1 MVYGDRKTAEIAK
14 IPSAAASVRFLRSLS
29 PRERLEG
36 KLGLRI
42 FRHPGEK
49 GMILPVR
56 AELVCERKD
65 RARVTRRGFSS
76 FLQFS
81 FVFVC
86 GLQVLSL
93 CGCRSGVKLPTKSS
107 KEYAEAVSAFYIG
120 LGALQVGDDVH
131 AESKL
136 LEVTTLV
143 PGEPAGWANWGVLAL
158 RQRKLD
164 VAAQRIERAR
174 TLAPKNDQI
183 YQLLG
188 LLESSRG
195 NSAAAIADWRKAVEM
210 NPRNYRA
217 AYQLAEEVERQG
229 DANSDAEYQKLIQK
243 ILAAQPENLA
253 AQLELGRIAAKSG
266 DVPTLKSVLAQITS
280 RSANWPSEVKEQ
292 LAELQAAADGPNP
305 RAAAAR
311 TTFLRNTLMRVP
323 EFRESLAVLKAP
335 PGEEAEPFTH
345 FLRLEQPDF
354 TPAPPDTSLAFD
366 VKSISN
372 ADSGSW
378 TWIGAVALGSE
389 GKPVIAE
396 ANGKEVRLASGA
408 VMPFPGG
415 PSNVSPAADGVL
427 QIDFNYD
434 FRTDLVLAGVGGV
447 RLMRQDAPDKF
458 TDVTA
463 NAKLPKG
470 VTNAPYTGAWAI
482 DIEADGDLDIV
493 LGKKDGL
500 PQVLRNNGDD
510 TFTVIQPF
518 PGISGVRAFAW
529 ADFDSDGN
537 ADAAIV
543 DGAEHLHIFH
553 NERQGQFREVALPA
567 NLPTVK
573 AIGVADTD
581 GDGVLD
587 LVAVESN
594 GTIASVSFDEKS
606 GWSATTLVQIA
617 NPASILSG
625 EVRLQIAD
633 LDNNG
638 AMDLILSPVTSAPG
652 QPAAL
657 PLIWLGDANSKFTL
671 LDYASG
677 PSRILD
683 VADLSGDGR
692 LDLLGFD
699 AAGKPIQAVNH
710 GSKNYH
716 WQIVRPHAKQAV
728 GDQRINP
735 FGIGGEIE
743 IRSGLLVQKQ
753 PINGPQLHFGLGNQ
767 TSAEVVRVVWPNGT
781 VRAEFG
787 VKADQEVVTE
797 QRLKASCPFLFA
809 WNGKQMEFV
818 KDAVPWGS
826 AIGLRINTLG
836 SAAIATTGEWYKIRR
851 DQLVPHDG
859 YYDLRITA
867 ELWEVYYYDRIAL
880 MTVDH
885 PVGTEIYVD
894 ERFVIPPQKLEFTT
908 VNTPH
913 PIARATDDNGQD
925 VTELVNKL
933 DGRALASFGKGQFQG
948 ITRDHYVE
956 IDLGPDAPAS
966 GPLYLIAQGSIHDTE
981 SSLNVAIT
989 QGNRWHAR
997 GMSVEI
1003 PDGHGGWT
1011 AAQSNLGFPAGRK
1024 KTVLFNLTNIF
1035 KPGTPRK
1042 VRLRTNL
1049 EIYWDCIEWATGAPT
1064 ADVKTK
1070 VLDPDVADLHYRGY
1084 SVIERPDPVAPAPEV
1099 PNYNEIEGTKQR
1111 WRDLIGYYTRY
1122 GDVRELLQKIDDRY
1136 VIVNSGDELS
1146 MRFAEQPAPATGWQR
1161 DFVLVGDGWI
1171 KDGDFNS
1178 TFSKTVLPLPYHAK
1192 NIYETPP
1199 GRLED
1204 EYVYRH
1210 HPEDWQ
1216 NYHTRYVTPWVFQN
1230 SLRSAPFQ

>member
-1 MVYGDRKTAEIAK
+1 MNNHDA
-14 IPSAAASVRFLRSLS
+14 
-29 PRERLEG
+29 
-36 KLGLRI
+36 
-42 FRHPGEK
+42 
-49 GMILPVR
+49 GMILETSAHR
-56 AELVCERKD
+56 RMS
-65 RARVTRRGFSS
+65 RFFRTRWLS
-76 FLQFS
+76 FLLLCSALSIVLCFHG
-81 FVFVC
+81 C
-86 GLQVLSL
+86 GT
-93 CGCRSGVKLPTKSS
+93 KLPQKSS
-107 KEYAEAVSAFYIG
+107 REYADAVSAFYIG

-131 AESKL
+131 AESELSKL
-136 LEVTTLV
+136 TTIV

-174 TLAPKNDQI
+174 KLAPDNDQI

-188 LLESSRG
+188 LLESNRG
-195 NSAAAIADWRKAVEM
+195 NSANAIADWRKAIQI

-217 AYQLAEEVERQG
+217 AYQLAEEVERQA
-229 DANSDAEYQKLIQK
+229 DSNSDQEYQRLIQK

-253 AQLELGRIAAKSG
+253 AQLELARVAAKTG
-266 DVPTLKSVLAQITS
+266 DSATLKSMLAQITS
-280 RSANWPSEVKEQ
+280 RSTNWPAEVKAQ
-292 LAELQAAADGPNP
+292 LTAVQTAADSSNP
-305 RAAAAR
+305 RTAATR

-345 FLRLEQPDF
+345 FLRLETPDF
-354 TPAPPDTSLAFD
+354 TPAPADPTLAFD
-366 VKSISN
+366 LKPIAN
-372 ADSGSW
+372 ADAGPW
-378 TWIGAVALGSE
+378 TWIGAIALGSA
-389 GKPVIAE
+389 GAPVVAA
-396 ANGKEVRLASGA
+396 ANGHEVRLSTGA
-408 VMPFPGG
+408 KFPFPGG
-415 PSNVSPAADGVL
+415 RSGTGPLPEGVL

-434 FRTDLVLAGVGGV
+434 FKTDLVLAGEGGV
-447 RLMRQDAPDKF
+447 RLMRQDTPDKF

-463 NAKLPKG
+463 NTKLPKS
-470 VTNAPYTGAWAI
+470 VTNASYTGAWAV
-482 DIEADGDLDIV
+482 DIEADGDLDVV
-493 LGKKDGL
+493 LGKKDGP

-510 TFTVIQPF
+510 TFTVIEPF

-543 DGAEHLHIFH
+543 DGSDRLHIFH
-553 NERQGQFREVALPA
+553 NERQGQFREVTLPA
-567 NLPTVK
+567 NLQTVK
-573 AIGVADTD
+573 ALGVADAD
-581 GDGVLD
+581 NDGVLD
-587 LVAVESN
+587 LLVVES
-594 GTIASVSFDEKS
+594 GGAIVSVSFHETS
-606 GWSATTLVQIA
+606 GWSVAPLVQVP
-617 NPASILSG
+617 NPETNLAG
-625 EVRLQIAD
+625 EVRLQVAD

-638 AMDLILSPVTSAPG
+638 ALDLILSPITPSGGKISGA
-652 QPAAL
+652 
-657 PLIWLGDANSKFTL
+657 PLIWLGDSTSRFTL
-671 LDYASG
+671 LDHAAG
-677 PSRILD
+677 PSSILD
-683 VADLSGDGR
+683 VADLSADGR

-699 AAGKPIQAVNH
+699 EHSVPVQGVNH

-735 FGIGGEIE
+735 FGVGGEIE

-753 PINGPQLHFGLGNQ
+753 PITGPQLHFGLGNQ

-787 VKADQEVVTE
+787 VKADQEVITE

-809 WNGKQMEFV
+809 WNGTKMEFV

-836 SAAIATTGEWYKIRR
+836 SAKIATTGEWYKIRR

-894 ERFVIPPQKLEFTT
+894 ERFVIPPAKLGFTT
-908 VNTPH
+908 VAAPH
-913 PIARATDDNGQD
+913 KIARATDDNGKD
-925 VTELVNKL
+925 VTDIVSTL
-933 DGRALASFGKGQFQG
+933 DGRALASFGRGQYQG
-948 ITRDHYVE
+948 ITRDHYLEV
-956 IDLGPDAPAS
+956 DLGDDAPKT

-989 QGNRWHAR
+989 QGNRWHAH
-997 GMSVEI
+997 GMSVEV

-1011 AAQSNLGFPAGRK
+1011 TAQSNLGFPAGRK

-1035 KPGTPRK
+1035 RPGSPRR

-1049 EIYWDCIEWATGAPT
+1049 EIYWDCIEWAVGDPA
-1064 ADVKTK
+1064 AQVKTQT
-1070 VLDPDVADLHYRGY
+1070 LDAEAADLHYRGY
-1084 SVIERPDPVAPAPEV
+1084 STIDTPDPAAPAPEV
-1099 PNYNEIEGTKQR
+1099 PDYYQILGTKQR

-1122 GDVRELLQKIDDRY
+1122 GDVLELLRQVDDRY
-1136 VIVNSGDELS
+1136 VIVNSGDEMSL
-1146 MRFAEQPAPATGWQR
+1146 RFAEQPPPPTGWLR
-1161 DFVLVGDGWI
+1161 DFIVVGDGWI

-1192 NIYETPP
+1192 DEYVERP

-1204 EYVYRH
+1204 EYVYRQ
-1210 HPEDWQ
+1210 HPEDWE
-1216 NYHTRYVTPWVFQN
+1216 NYHTRYVTPDVFQN
-1230 SLRSAPFQ
+1230 SLRSAPPK

>member
-1 MVYGDRKTAEIAK
+1 MQQTRATLSTLMVRMA
-14 IPSAAASVRFLRSLS
+14 SAPA
-29 PRERLEG
+29 
-36 KLGLRI
+36 
-42 FRHPGEK
+42 
-49 GMILPVR
+49 PVR
-56 AELVCERKD
+56 ACLSMR
-65 RARVTRRGFSS
+65 RVKSV
-76 FLQFS
+76 FLCCAVS
-81 FVFVC
+81 VGLYAC
-86 GLQVLSL
+86 G
-93 CGCRSGVKLPTKSS
+93 SGAKLPQKSS

-131 AESKL
+131 AENKL
-136 LEVTTLV
+136 SELTTIV
-143 PGEPAGWANWGVLAL
+143 PGEPSGWANWGVLAL

-174 TLAPKNDQI
+174 GLAPDNDQI

-195 NSAAAIADWRKAVEM
+195 NSANAITDWRKAIEL

-229 DANSDAEYQKLIQK
+229 DANSDAEYQRLIQK

-253 AQLELGRIAAKSG
+253 AQLELARVAAKTG
-266 DVPTLKSVLAQITS
+266 DTATLKSMLAQISS
-280 RSANWPSEVKEQ
+280 RSANWPAEVKAQ
-292 LAELQAAADGPNP
+292 LSAVQVAAHGPNP
-305 RAAAAR
+305 RTAATR

-345 FLRLEQPDF
+345 FLRLETPDF
-354 TPAPPDTSLAFD
+354 TPAPADTALAFD
-366 VKSISN
+366 VKPVPN
-372 ADSGSW
+372 GDAAPW
-378 TWIGAVALGSE
+378 TWIGAVPLGSA
-389 GKPVIAE
+389 GAPVVSL
-396 ANGKEVRLASGA
+396 ANGREVRLSTGA
-408 VMPFPGG
+408 TFPFPGG
-415 PSNVSPAADGVL
+415 SSGIAPLPEGIL

-434 FRTDLVLAGVGGV
+434 FKTDLVLAGAGGV
-447 RLMRQDAPDKF
+447 RLMRQDTPDKF

-463 NAKLPKG
+463 LTKLPKS
-470 VTNAPYTGAWAI
+470 VTNASYTGAWAV

-493 LGKKDGL
+493 LGKKDGV

-510 TFTVIQPF
+510 TFSVIQPF

-543 DGAEHLHIFH
+543 DGSGRLHIFH
-553 NERQGQFREVALPA
+553 NERQGQFREIALSA

-573 AIGVADTD
+573 ALGVADTD
-581 GDGVLD
+581 NDGVLD
-587 LVAVESN
+587 LLAVEAS
-594 GTIASVSFDEKS
+594 GAIVSVSFNEAT
-606 GWSATTLVQIA
+606 GWKVTPLVQVP
-617 NPASILSG
+617 NPATNLAG
-625 EVRLQIAD
+625 EVRLEVAD

-638 AMDLILSPVTSAPG
+638 ALDLILSQIAPLAG
-652 QPAAL
+652 QVAA
-657 PLIWLGDANSKFTL
+657 PLIWLGDATSKFTL
-671 LDYASG
+671 LEDAPG
-677 PSRILD
+677 PSTIFD
-683 VADLSGDGR
+683 IADLSADGR

-699 AAGKPIQAVNH
+699 TNGKPVQGVSH

-716 WQIVRPHAKQAV
+716 WQVVRPHAKQAV

-735 FGIGGEIE
+735 FGVGGEIE

-809 WNGKQMEFV
+809 WNGTKMEFI

-836 SAAIATTGEWYKIRR
+836 SAKIAATGEWYKIRR

-885 PVGTEIYVD
+885 PANTEIYVD
-894 ERFVIPPQKLEFTT
+894 ERFVIPPAKLGFTT
-908 VNTPH
+908 VATPH
-913 PIARATDDNGQD
+913 KIARATDDNGKD
-925 VTELVNKL
+925 VTDIVSTL
-933 DGRALASFGKGQFQG
+933 DGRALASFGRGQYQG

-956 IDLGPDAPAS
+956 IDLGEDAPKS

-989 QGNRWHAR
+989 QGNRWHAK
-997 GMSVEI
+997 GMSVEV
-1003 PDGHGGWT
+1003 PDGHGGWIT
-1011 AAQSNLGFPAGRK
+1011 AQSDLGFPAGRK

-1035 KPGTPRK
+1035 RPGTPRR

-1049 EIYWDCIEWATGAPT
+1049 EIYWDCIEWAQGDPNAG
-1064 ADVKTK
+1064 VKTQT
-1070 VLDPDVADLHYRGY
+1070 LDAEAADLHYRGY
-1084 SVIERPDPVAPAPEV
+1084 STIDTPDPGAPAPEV
-1099 PNYNEIEGTKQR
+1099 PNYYQILGSKQR

-1122 GDVRELLQKIDDRY
+1122 GDVRELLRQVDDRY
-1136 VIVNSGDELS
+1136 VIVNSGDEMSL
-1146 MRFAEQPAPATGWQR
+1146 RFTEQPPPPAGWLR
-1161 DFVLVGDGWI
+1161 DFIVVGDGWI

-1192 NIYETPP
+1192 NEYVERP

-1204 EYVYRH
+1204 EYVYRQ
-1210 HPEDWQ
+1210 HPEDWE
-1216 NYHTRYVTPWVFQN
+1216 NYHTRYVTPDVFQN
-1230 SLRSAPFQ
+1230 SLRSAPPK

>member
-1 MVYGDRKTAEIAK
+1 MQQTLAK
-14 IPSAAASVRFLRSLS
+14 LAPEVLHMEHTSR
-29 PRERLEG
+29 
-36 KLGLRI
+36 
-42 FRHPGEK
+42 
-49 GMILPVR
+49 
-56 AELVCERKD
+56 
-65 RARVTRRGFSS
+65 RVSHGFPTWRVIC
-76 FLQFS
+76 FF
-81 FVFVC
+81 
-86 GLQVLSL
+86 L
-93 CGCRSGVKLPTKSS
+93 CGALSVSLLGCGSGTKLPQKSS

-131 AESKL
+131 ADSKL
-136 LEVTTLV
+136 SELTALV

-174 TLAPKNDQI
+174 GLAPNNDQI
-183 YQLLG
+183 HQLLG

-195 NSAAAIADWRKAVEM
+195 NSANAIANWRKAVEI
-210 NPRNYRA
+210 NPGNYRA

-229 DANSDAEYQKLIQK
+229 DANSDAEYQRLIQK
-243 ILAAQPENLA
+243 ILTAQPQNLA
-253 AQLELGRIAAKSG
+253 AQLELARIAAKSG
-266 DVPTLKSVLAQITS
+266 DAATLKSMLGQITS
-280 RSANWPSEVKEQ
+280 HSASWPAEVKAQ
-292 LAELQAAADGPNP
+292 LAAVQAAANGPNP
-305 RAAAAR
+305 RTAATR

-345 FLRLEQPDF
+345 FLRLETPDF
-354 TPAPPDTSLAFD
+354 TPAPADTTLAFAMKPVPNGD
-366 VKSISN
+366 
-372 ADSGSW
+372 AAPW
-378 TWIGAVALGSE
+378 TWIGAVALGSA
-389 GKPVIAE
+389 GAPVIAQ
-396 ANGKEVRLASGA
+396 ANGHEVRLSTGA
-408 VMPFPGG
+408 AFPFPGG
-415 PSNVSPAADGVL
+415 SSGIGPWPEGIL

-434 FRTDLVLAGVGGV
+434 FKTDLVLAGAGGV
-447 RLMRQDAPDKF
+447 RLMRQDAPEKF

-463 NAKLPKG
+463 STKLPKT
-470 VTNAPYTGAWAI
+470 VTNASYTGAWAV

-493 LGKKDGL
+493 LGKKDGVPL
-500 PQVLRNNGDD
+500 VLRNNGDD
-510 TFTVIQPF
+510 TFSVIQPF
-518 PGISGVRAFAW
+518 PGISGLRAFAW
-529 ADFDSDGN
+529 ADFDGDGN

-543 DGAEHLHIFH
+543 DGAGRLHIFH

-573 AIGVADTD
+573 ALGVADTD
-581 GDGVLD
+581 NDGVLD
-587 LVAVESN
+587 LLAVESS
-594 GTIASVSFDEKS
+594 GDIVSVSFHENS
-606 GWSATTLVQIA
+606 GWSFTPLVRIPNAGA
-617 NPASILSG
+617 NLVG
-625 EVRLQIAD
+625 EVRLEVAD

-638 AMDLILSPVTSAPG
+638 ALDLIVSPVTSTTE
-652 QPAAL
+652 QPAMA
-657 PLIWLGDANSKFTL
+657 PLIWLGDAASKFTL
-671 LDYASG
+671 LERAAV
-677 PSRILD
+677 PSTIFD
-683 VADLSGDGR
+683 IADLSADGR

-699 AAGKPIQAVNH
+699 SNGKPVQGVNH

-716 WQIVRPHAKQAV
+716 WQVVRPHAKQAV

-735 FGIGGEIE
+735 FGVGGEIE

-809 WNGKQMEFV
+809 WNGTKMDFV

-836 SAAIATTGEWYKIRR
+836 SAKIAATGEWYKIRR

-885 PVGTEIYVD
+885 PAGTEIYVD
-894 ERFVIPPQKLEFTT
+894 ERFVIPPAKLGFTT
-908 VNTPH
+908 VATPH
-913 PIARATDDNGQD
+913 KIARAIDDNGKD
-925 VTELVNKL
+925 VTDILSTL
-933 DGRALASFGKGQFQG
+933 DGRALDSFGRGQYQG

-956 IDLGPDAPAS
+956 VDLGDDAPKS

-989 QGNRWHAR
+989 QGNRWHAK
-997 GMSVEI
+997 GMSVEV
-1003 PDGHGGWT
+1003 PDGHGGWAT
-1011 AAQSNLGFPAGRK
+1011 AQSDLGFPAGRK

-1035 KPGTPRK
+1035 RPGTPRR

-1049 EIYWDCIEWATGAPT
+1049 EIYWDCIEWAAGEPGAQ
-1064 ADVKTK
+1064 VKTQT
-1070 VLDPDVADLHYRGY
+1070 LDAEAADLHYRGY
-1084 SVIERPDPVAPAPEV
+1084 STIDRPDAGAPEV
-1099 PNYNEIEGTKQR
+1099 PDYYQILGTKQR

-1122 GDVRELLQKIDDRY
+1122 GDVRELLNRVDDRY
-1136 VIVNSGDELS
+1136 VIVNSGDEMSL
-1146 MRFAEQPAPATGWQR
+1146 RFAEQPPPPAGWLR
-1161 DFVLVGDGWI
+1161 DFILVGDGWI

-1192 NIYETPP
+1192 QEYVERP

-1204 EYVYRH
+1204 EYVYRQ
-1210 HPEDWQ
+1210 HPGDWQ
-1216 NYHTRYVTPWVFQN
+1216 NYHTRYITPDVFQN
-1230 SLRSAPFQ
+1230 SLRSAPPK